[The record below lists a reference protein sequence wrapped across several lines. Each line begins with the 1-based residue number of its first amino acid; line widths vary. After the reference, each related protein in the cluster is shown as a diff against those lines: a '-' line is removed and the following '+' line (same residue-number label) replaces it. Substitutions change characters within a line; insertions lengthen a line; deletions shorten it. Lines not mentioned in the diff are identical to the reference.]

1 MDVALEIVGKLWIA
15 VGPLVLMGILFIYG
29 IAQGKWNHV
38 IWAFIVF
45 FAGMLCLSA
54 GGYRVF
60 GIFVEQIAFF
70 YDVNKATAD
79 ILNIIES
86 TPPSLGHVVLLCLYT
101 YSKYLVKL
109 VGYWVILHVL
119 CTEPKFWRTFFIWHA
134 IMILVA
140 FFGLLDLN
148 APIKFLIKY
157 EAYISLSI
165 LAAFLI
171 DKPIKVFFGA
181 KDKALFAGKGVG
193 RASAY
198 MITCAVSC
206 IFALVLESQIW
217 NVVDKAIF
225 GAILGL

>member
-1 MDVALEIVGKLWIA
+1 MGIALEIVGKLWIT

-29 IAQGKWNHV
+29 IAQGKWNHA

-45 FAGMLCLSA
+45 FAGILSLA
-54 GGYRVF
+54 ASGYHVF
-60 GIFVEQIAFF
+60 GIFVEQIAIL

-79 ILNIIES
+79 ILNIMES
-86 TPPSLGHVVLLCLYT
+86 NPPSLWHVILLGLYT
-101 YSKYLVKL
+101 YGKYLVKL
-109 VGYWVILHVL
+109 FGYWVILHVL
-119 CTEPKFWRTFFIWHA
+119 GTDPKFWRTFFIWHA
-134 IMILVA
+134 IMIMVA

-165 LAAFLI
+165 LAAFMI
-171 DKPIKVFFGA
+171 DQPIKEIFGA

-193 RASAY
+193 RATAY

-206 IFALVLESQIW
+206 VLALVFESQIW

-225 GAILGL
+225 EAILGF